1 MKHLYVPGHIGDTRT
16 VLVDVGTNYYVRK
29 TVPKAQEF
37 LQRKV
42 QYLRDNISSIEAIFE
57 QKQGVLE
64 TVMQLAREAG
74 FHHYIT
80 STQTRSL
87 QFFSLRFSSRFIKP
101 AGQLPKPKNKPSSCM
116 IETIIWITFVA
127 FFGLLFLI
135 FMCSCFRNIVVVHQG
150 EAMIVE
156 RFGKFHAKLEGGIH
170 CLIPGMDQRRTL
182 VWRYTESDL
191 NFDYVSGGY
200 RPQVTLVEKHI
211 DRIDLRDSLVDL
223 PFQSIITRDNVQIEV
238 HPMMVYRIHDPVR
251 AAYEV
256 FDLFNAVE
264 RIVQTTLR
272 SIIGDMGLDDTLASR
287 EEINKLITQKI
298 HNILWNWGLQLLK
311 FEILEINPPHHPQA
325 EGQCQA
331 QIAVSKG
338 QQQVKIIAARALAE
352 SKVLIAKAEADS
364 VRIVGEALREY
375 GVDPVQYLCAL
386 KYIDAFSDVATRAAQ
401 RHIYFPFNTG
411 VVGSLKDLSS
421 FPALPPQALGQPSP
435 APAPSA
441 SPLGG
446 AAASPLMGMPPPMM
460 PLMPVAPQ

>member
-1 MKHLYVPGHIGDTRT
+1 
-16 VLVDVGTNYYVRK
+16 
-29 TVPKAQEF
+29 
-37 LQRKV
+37 
-42 QYLRDNISSIEAIFE
+42 
-57 QKQGVLE
+57 
-64 TVMQLAREAG
+64 
-74 FHHYIT
+74 
-80 STQTRSL
+80 
-87 QFFSLRFSSRFIKP
+87 
-101 AGQLPKPKNKPSSCM
+101 
-116 IETIIWITFVA
+116 
-127 FFGLLFLI
+127 
-135 FMCSCFRNIVVVHQG
+135 
-150 EAMIVE
+150 
-156 RFGKFHAKLEGGIH
+156 
-170 CLIPGMDQRRTL
+170 MDQRRTL

-311 FEILEINPPHHPQA
+311 FEILEINPSPTILRAMHKQLSAERVRRAAIIQA
-325 EGQCQA
+325 DGLREQMKTESEGQCQA

-446 AAASPLMGMPPPMM
+446 PPP
-460 PLMPVAPQ
+460 PR